1 MPARNA
7 GQMWAR
13 SHAAVQ
19 ACAVRCLAAPS
30 ARRAQTPLSPWGIP
44 FCGVLSCCRMTVRA
58 LGQLRFVMV
67 ALRCSLL
74 TFTAYYL
81 LLTFNAYPLKSTCT
95 SAAMGHELPLLGV
108 AGENLDRGGVGA
120 HARRVAACNPSH
132 SPRKCV
138 DKVDRLE
145 SPPSFWFWVCRLC
158 RLFSGVALGFRK
170 SLI

>member
-1 MPARNA
+1 MLPDDR
-7 GQMWAR
+7 
-13 SHAAVQ
+13 
-19 ACAVRCLAAPS
+19 PS
-30 ARRAQTPLSPWGIP
+30 ARPMA
-44 FCGVLSCCRMTVRA
+44 FCDGGFVL
-58 LGQLRFVMV
+58 LI
-67 ALRCSLL
+67 
-74 TFTAYYL
+74 AYCL
-81 LLTFNAYPLKSTCT
+81 LLTAYLLESTWT
-95 SAAMGHELPLLGV
+95 SAGTGQELPVLGV

-120 HARRVAACNPSH
+120 HARRVAACNPIH